1 MSDPK
6 LQAELAER
14 VLARRRFLPFVKR
27 MNQKYDAGW
36 VHEDICERLE
46 RFSQAVVEKKS
57 PRLMLLLPPR
67 HGKSELASR
76 MFPAWHLGR
85 NSDHEFIACSY
96 NLDLARTFSRRV
108 QQVIDSTKYQS
119 VFPAIKLADDNRS
132 IENWALSNNEGAYVA
147 AGIGGPITG
156 KGAHVVC
163 IDDPCLAEGSLVYT
177 KRGLVPIE
185 LVVTGDFVLTHR
197 GRWRKVLNVFDQ
209 GFKETIELGTDDGSK
224 IRLTPEHL
232 VYTSAGWL
240 PACEAT
246 DVYMPSVTEFCDTVR
261 FVPHTVSQ
269 TGSMRVAH
277 VYDIEVEEDHSFVA
291 EGFVV
296 HNCKNAEEA
305 DSPDVREKIYQWYLS
320 TAYSRLS
327 PGGGLLL
334 IQTWWHDADLA
345 GRLMTAMREAEDE
358 FVDQFEVVKY
368 PAIAEADEWKDRI
381 THEIVRVPDSDPN
394 PLSGFVPA
402 LNRARVAGMD
412 TSKLNFLRAKGEAL
426 HPARYDIDKLLR
438 IKANNRGG
446 RFWAALYQ
454 QNPMPDEGEY
464 FTKSMFRRAATP
476 PKQRCNV
483 YIAWDFAISEA
494 TQNDWTVGTVGLQDT
509 ADMLHIAD
517 MLRFRSND
525 TLFIVESVIGL
536 LIRWNSP
543 NLKLGFEDGQIWR
556 AISTILYKRLRE
568 KGLYPAI
575 TILSP
580 IRDKL
585 ARARP
590 LQGRMQQGMISF
602 SDTGEWYDVAR
613 SEFLRFP
620 AGAND
625 DTVDS
630 AGWVAQMC
638 LNTEPPANAR
648 EKKVESWR
656 DRLPSD
662 RVQGLTHMS
671 A

>member
-163 IDDPCLAEGSLVYT
+163 IDDP
-177 KRGLVPIE
+177 
-185 LVVTGDFVLTHR
+185 
-197 GRWRKVLNVFDQ
+197 
-209 GFKETIELGTDDGSK
+209 
-224 IRLTPEHL
+224 
-232 VYTSAGWL
+232 
-240 PACEAT
+240 
-246 DVYMPSVTEFCDTVR
+246 
-261 FVPHTVSQ
+261 
-269 TGSMRVAH
+269 
-277 VYDIEVEEDHSFVA
+277 
-291 EGFVV
+291 
-296 HNCKNAEEA
+296 CKNAEEA

>member
-14 VLARRRFLPFVKR
+14 VLTRRRFLPFVKR
-27 MNQKYDAGW
+27 MNPKYDAGW

-46 RFSQAVVEKKS
+46 RFSQAVVDKQS
-57 PRLMLLLPPR
+57 PRLLLLMPPR

-76 MFPAWHLGR
+76 SFPAWHLGR
-85 NSDHEFIACSY
+85 NLDHEFIACSY
-96 NLDLARTFSRRV
+96 NLDLARSFSRKV
-108 QQVIDSTKYQS
+108 QQIIDSPKYQS
-119 VFPAIKLADDNRS
+119 VFPAAKLQDDNRS
-132 IENWALSNNEGAYVA
+132 IENWALAGTDGAYVA

-156 KGAHVVC
+156 KGAHVLV
-163 IDDPCLAEGSLVYT
+163 IDDP
-177 KRGLVPIE
+177 I
-185 LVVTGDFVLTHR
+185 
-197 GRWRKVLNVFDQ
+197 
-209 GFKETIELGTDDGSK
+209 
-224 IRLTPEHL
+224 
-232 VYTSAGWL
+232 
-240 PACEAT
+240 
-246 DVYMPSVTEFCDTVR
+246 
-261 FVPHTVSQ
+261 
-269 TGSMRVAH
+269 
-277 VYDIEVEEDHSFVA
+277 
-291 EGFVV
+291 
-296 HNCKNAEEA
+296 KNAEEA
-305 DSPDVREKIYQWYLS
+305 DSADTREKIYQWYLS

-334 IQTWWHDADLA
+334 IQTAWHDSDLA

-358 FVDQFEVVKY
+358 FVDQFEIVKY
-368 PAIAEADEWKDRI
+368 PAIAETDEWRDRV
-381 THEIVRVPDSDPN
+381 THEIVR
-394 PLSGFVPA
+394 GEQI
-402 LNRARVAGMD
+402 D
-412 TSKLNFLRAKGEAL
+412 TSHLEFLRAKGEAL
-426 HPARYDIDKLLR
+426 HPARYDLNKLLK

-454 QNPMPDEGEY
+454 QNPVPDEGEY
-464 FTKSMFRRAATP
+464 FTKGMFRRAATP
-476 PKQRCNV
+476 AKQRCNV
-483 YIAWDFAISEA
+483 YIAWDFAISEEK
-494 TQNDWTVGTVGLQDT
+494 QNDWTVGTVGLQDT
-509 ADMLHIAD
+509 GDMLHIAD
-517 MLRFRSND
+517 MVRFRSND
-525 TLFIVESVIGL
+525 TLFIVEAVISL
-536 LIRWNSP
+536 LVRWQSP

-630 AGWVAQMC
+630 TGWVAQMC
-638 LNTEPPANAR
+638 LNTEPPAKPA
-648 EKKVESWR
+648 EKRTESWR